1 MGQHA
6 ECAQRSGR
14 PGAARSRGLTPTA
27 ERTLVIDAREGRAG
41 QRERLVEAFRPSI
54 AGIARFYKSAPSVTT
69 AELMQEG
76 VVGLLR
82 ALERY
87 DTSMEVP
94 FWAYASWWVRQAMQ
108 QLVAELSRPVVLSDR
123 ALRQL
128 ARIKQAE
135 RDCGQRSGH
144 GPSTSALATETGVP
158 CSQIDR
164 LRAAER
170 AAVGLDE
177 PVGRDGRDTFAEFL
191 ADPGAD
197 DPHEAAVFRLA
208 ADELPSILETLTER
222 ERAIVRGRFG
232 FDGHDFTLAELG
244 DRLGVSA
251 ERVRQVEQAALAK
264 MRDRSTNLRQEAL

>member
-1 MGQHA
+1 
-6 ECAQRSGR
+6 
-14 PGAARSRGLTPTA
+14 
-27 ERTLVIDAREGRAG
+27 VIAAREGRADE
-41 QRERLVEAFRPSI
+41 RERLVEAFRPSI
-54 AGIARFYKSAPSVTT
+54 AGIARLYRGAPSITT

-87 DTSMEVP
+87 DPALGVP

-123 ALRQL
+123 AMRQL

-144 GPSTSALATETGVP
+144 GPSTSTLATETGVP

-170 AAVGLDE
+170 AAAGLDE

-191 ADPGAD
+191 ADPEAD
-197 DPHEAAVFRLA
+197 DPYEVAVFRLA
-208 ADELPSILETLTER
+208 ADELPGVLATLSER

-244 DRLGVSA
+244 DELGVSA
-251 ERVRQVEQAALAK
+251 ERVRQVEQVALAK
-264 MRDRSTNLRQEAL
+264 LRDRSTNLREQAL